1 MLIGMGSNCTM
12 GVIGMLREMNI
23 QIAIFANMEEY
34 TYIAY
39 KPTEKGQQPMGWL
52 NTEPDSRLNPEPIYS
67 VKVPVDRE
75 LAEHT
80 QAYVQEVTGNS
91 SSPPLMVGA
100 DAKSLDIP
108 VQEVIDSKLTLT
120 HIVSVRSNTLY
131 WANKKDAMQYP
142 MNDARAR
149 AMFIRNSHWFMFE
162 NQQWEFMSERQ
173 VRFSLVAG
181 QTAMEIAFALQDDD
195 NVFSAAHLQFRH
207 DGKQY
212 LVKGEWFNTI
222 DACVQKVREALAE
235 GRKVFLHDVQ
245 QYDGR
250 IYVKMAIS
258 NKPQE

>member
-1 MLIGMGSNCTM
+1 MNDGSEQF
-12 GVIGMLREMNI
+12 V
-23 QIAIFANMEEY
+23 IFAFMEEY
-34 TYIAY
+34 TYIAS
-39 KPTEKGQQPMGWL
+39 KPTEKGQKPMGWL
-52 NTEPDSRLNPEPIYS
+52 NTEPNSNFDPEPIYS
-67 VKVPVDRE
+67 VKLPVDKE
-75 LAEHT
+75 LT
-80 QAYVQEVTGNS
+80 QKLLDDLSVFNESMQHK
-91 SSPPLMVGA
+91 PLMIGG

-108 VQEVIDSKLTLT
+108 IQEVIDSKLILT
-120 HIVSVRSNTLY
+120 HIVSIRGNTLY
-131 WANKKDAMQYP
+131 WANREDAMQYS
-142 MNDARAR
+142 MSDARAR

-235 GRKVFLHDVQ
+235 GRKVFLHDAQ
-245 QYDGR
+245 QHDGR
-250 IYVKMAIS
+250 ICVKMVIS
-258 NKPQE
+258 NRPAA